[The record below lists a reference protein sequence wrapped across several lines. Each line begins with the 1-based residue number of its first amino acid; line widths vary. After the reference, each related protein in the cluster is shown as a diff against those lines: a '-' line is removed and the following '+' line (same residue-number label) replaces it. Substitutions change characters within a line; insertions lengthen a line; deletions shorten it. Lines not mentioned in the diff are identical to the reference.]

1 MCTYRKTLGN
11 NPQAQENQLN
21 YGDQTTRNSPLQ
33 VVPSTNALH
42 YSVPA
47 SPGISLARQ
56 NNPRSQTCLRC
67 RYPQCHRKILPH
79 W

>member
-21 YGDQTTRNSPLQ
+21 YGDQTTRNSPPQ

-42 YSVPA
+42 YSGA
-47 SPGISLARQ
+47 GITWNVTGAPEQPPS
-56 NNPRSQTCLRC
+56 
-67 RYPQCHRKILPH
+67 
-79 W
+79 